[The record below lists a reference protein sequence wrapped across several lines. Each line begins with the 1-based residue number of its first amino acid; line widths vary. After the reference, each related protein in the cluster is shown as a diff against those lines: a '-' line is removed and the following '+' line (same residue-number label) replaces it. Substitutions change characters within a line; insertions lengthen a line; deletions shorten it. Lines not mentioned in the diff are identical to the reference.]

1 MRADCHIHMVLDGVY
16 WKAAIAHQKERVDE
30 ALVRQRLE
38 EYRRCGAEYL
48 RDGGDAWGVGLF
60 ASQIA
65 QEYGIRY
72 RTPAF
77 PIHKN
82 GHYGGFIGRGF
93 DDMVQYRALVAEARA
108 QGAHFIK
115 IMISGLMDFDHLG
128 VLTDEPLTEAEIHDM
143 IAIAHDAGFAVMAH
157 ANGDKT
163 VAAAIRASVDSVEH
177 GAYLEKETLH
187 LLAERGT
194 VWVPTLVTDGSRTRY
209 SVRCSAERWKT
220 CGWQRP
226 LVQGSRREAMRAR
239 TGCCTDRECW
249 TSMRSCGR
257 PSART
262 QMPFWSEVF
271 ARSGRNSEKAAAHH
285 ARPLPV
291 SAQRGETRRIGSR
304 NAPKQKKRQARRL
317 VFLFVL
323 SDRTLNLVG
332 TQASCTDVYM
342 ARSTVNNRF
351 YPFDVGLPCSVGSS
365 MRMGNFNSKSN
376 ALAADIALCHQLHL
390 LAD

>member
-65 QEYGIRY
+65 LEYGIRY

-163 VAAAIRASVDSVEH
+163 VAAAIRAGVDSVEH

-194 VWVPTLVTDGSRTRY
+194 VWVPTLVTIIEPETPILAPS
-209 SVRCSAERWKT
+209 SAW
-220 CGWQRP
+220 
-226 LVQGSRREAMRAR
+226 
-239 TGCCTDRECW
+239 
-249 TSMRSCGR
+249 
-257 PSART
+257 
-262 QMPFWSEVF
+262 
-271 ARSGRNSEKAAAHH
+271 
-285 ARPLPV
+285 
-291 SAQRGETRRIGSR
+291 
-304 NAPKQKKRQARRL
+304 
-317 VFLFVL
+317 
-323 SDRTLNLVG
+323 
-332 TQASCTDVYM
+332 
-342 ARSTVNNRF
+342 VNPAFFR
-351 YPFDVGLPCSVGSS
+351 
-365 MRMGNFNSKSN
+365 
-376 ALAADIALCHQLHL
+376 
-390 LAD
+390 

>member
-163 VAAAIRASVDSVEH
+163 VAAAIRAGVDSVEH
-177 GAYLEKETLH
+177 GAYLE
-187 LLAERGT
+187 R
-194 VWVPTLVTDGSRTRY
+194 R
-209 SVRCSAERWKT
+209 RCICWRSA
-220 CGWQRP
+220 
-226 LVQGSRREAMRAR
+226 V
-239 TGCCTDRECW
+239 
-249 TSMRSCGR
+249 
-257 PSART
+257 
-262 QMPFWSEVF
+262 
-271 ARSGRNSEKAAAHH
+271 RSGCRHS
-285 ARPLPV
+285 
-291 SAQRGETRRIGSR
+291 
-304 NAPKQKKRQARRL
+304 
-317 VFLFVL
+317 
-323 SDRTLNLVG
+323 
-332 TQASCTDVYM
+332 
-342 ARSTVNNRF
+342 
-351 YPFDVGLPCSVGSS
+351 
-365 MRMGNFNSKSN
+365 
-376 ALAADIALCHQLHL
+376 
-390 LAD
+390 

>member
-1 MRADCHIHMVLDGVY
+1 M
-16 WKAAIAHQKERVDE
+16 
-30 ALVRQRLE
+30 RQRLE

-163 VAAAIRASVDSVEH
+163 VAAAIRAGVDSVEH

-194 VWVPTLVTDGSRTRY
+194 VWVPTLVTIGNLIG
-209 SVRCSAERWKT
+209 
-220 CGWQRP
+220 CGRFPDEVLRP
-226 LVQGSRREAMRAR
+226 LLSGAMENVRLAASLGARIAPGSDAGAYRVLHGQGMLDEYA
-239 TGCCTDRECW
+239 
-249 TSMRSCGR
+249 
-257 PSART
+257 
-262 QMPFWSEVF
+262 
-271 ARSGRNSEKAAAHH
+271 
-285 ARPLPV
+285 LL
-291 SAQRGETRRIGSR
+291 
-304 NAPKQKKRQARRL
+304 RQAIGENADA
-317 VFLFVL
+317 VL
-323 SDRTLNLVG
+323 ERGVC
-332 TQASCTDVYM
+332 AI
-342 ARSTVNNRF
+342 REKF
-351 YPFDVGLPCSVGSS
+351 
-365 MRMGNFNSKSN
+365 
-376 ALAADIALCHQLHL
+376 
-390 LAD
+390 

>member
-115 IMISGLMDFDHLG
+115 IMI
-128 VLTDEPLTEAEIHDM
+128 
-143 IAIAHDAGFAVMAH
+143 
-157 ANGDKT
+157 
-163 VAAAIRASVDSVEH
+163 
-177 GAYLEKETLH
+177 
-187 LLAERGT
+187 
-194 VWVPTLVTDGSRTRY
+194 
-209 SVRCSAERWKT
+209 
-220 CGWQRP
+220 
-226 LVQGSRREAMRAR
+226 
-239 TGCCTDRECW
+239 
-249 TSMRSCGR
+249 
-257 PSART
+257 
-262 QMPFWSEVF
+262 
-271 ARSGRNSEKAAAHH
+271 
-285 ARPLPV
+285 
-291 SAQRGETRRIGSR
+291 
-304 NAPKQKKRQARRL
+304 
-317 VFLFVL
+317 
-323 SDRTLNLVG
+323 
-332 TQASCTDVYM
+332 
-342 ARSTVNNRF
+342 
-351 YPFDVGLPCSVGSS
+351 
-365 MRMGNFNSKSN
+365 
-376 ALAADIALCHQLHL
+376 
-390 LAD
+390 